1 VVDRDAVVGARD
13 EDRDWE
19 REGQMRV
26 SSSSTFLRIV
36 AGVFPSSAFI
46 IRDDIL
52 GVRRGV

>member
-1 VVDRDAVVGARD
+1 MVDRDAVVGARD

-52 GVRRGV
+52 GVRRV